1 MGYGQSGSGKSF
13 TMSGLR
19 NNWEVRLCRI
29 FCIFDFK
36 ELVTKTILL
45 EVHEFLHNFKYD
57 EFKRKKLKI
66 LEYSF
71 YFPKKRN
78 LDENRF
84 CYEFINCA
92 NIVMTFVFS
101 AQRPGHSTSVPNV
114 RWESKQNGSQQ
125 DRVQCQ
131 LCRVVRE
138 RGERF
143 TGLWHG

>member
-36 ELVTKTILL
+36 KLVTTTILL
-45 EVHEFLHNFKYD
+45 DVHDFLHNSKYD
-57 EFKRKKLKI
+57 EFKRKKSKI

-71 YFPKKRN
+71 SFSKKRN
-78 LDENRF
+78 LDEDRF
-84 CYEFINCA
+84 CYEFVNRA
-92 NIVMTFVFS
+92 NTVMTCVFS

-114 RWESKQNGSQQ
+114 R
-125 DRVQCQ
+125 
-131 LCRVVRE
+131 
-138 RGERF
+138 
-143 TGLWHG
+143 